1 MDKLF
6 NNHWFVKMIAFFIAL
21 MLFTMVNIDDM
32 TNQAGLL
39 PTNQATYTLEEVELS
54 VLYNDEVYELID
66 YHEHVQVTLKG
77 PQTSITL
84 FQLARGSY
92 EVIADVSDRGEGA
105 HTVSIEHRGFPSDLS
120 VTVDPQYVRVELQEK
135 QTVSLPVQVE
145 FMNEDD
151 VVEGYSL
158 GTPIVSPV
166 NIEVT
171 AARDQVSQVKHARA
185 YIDVSEADQTI
196 EDAAP
201 VQLYDE
207 NGNELDLE
215 VEPAVV
221 DITVPVTSP
230 NRTVPTRVTRVGDL
244 PEGMSIDELEI
255 EPEEVTIYG
264 PLEVIDNINVISV
277 GELDLSDLD
286 ESQTIE
292 MTIPLPNG
300 VESVS
305 PEIATVEVSIAEEET
320 EEFENISI
328 DLIGGSDED
337 EVTFM
342 DDIEPSTTVIAQGAA
357 DLLERM
363 TADDIQAFVDVS
375 QLSRGEH
382 DVDIQINGPPH
393 IRFQIMD
400 ETIPVQIQLKSE

>member
-1 MDKLF
+1 
-6 NNHWFVKMIAFFIAL
+6 
-21 MLFTMVNIDDM
+21 MVNIDDM
-32 TNQAGLL
+32 TNQTGLL

-54 VLYNDEVYELID
+54 VLYNEEVYELID
-66 YHEHVQVTLKG
+66 YPEHVQVTLKG

-92 EVIADVSDRGEGA
+92 EVVADVSDRGEGA
-105 HTVSIEHRGFPSDLS
+105 HTVSVEHRGFPSDLS
-120 VTVDPQYVRVELQEK
+120 VSVEPQYVRVELQEK

-145 FMNEDD
+145 FMNEDE

-166 NIEVT
+166 NVEVT

-185 YIDVSEADQTI
+185 FIDVSGADQTI

-264 PLEVIDNINVISV
+264 PLEIIDNINVISV

-305 PEIATVEVSIAEEET
+305 PEIATVQVSIAEEET
-320 EEFENISI
+320 EEFENIPI
-328 DLIGGSDED
+328 DLIGDSDED

-342 DDIEPSTTVIAQGAA
+342 DGIEPSTTVIAQGAA
-357 DLLERM
+357 DLLARM

-382 DVDIQINGPPH
+382 DVDVQINGPPH
-393 IRFQIMD
+393 IRFQLRD